1 MNSKN
6 DEYENMIQY
15 LKQQYEQEKEQ
26 ILLEV
31 NKKLNEYKNKPIA
44 NADQVGQLEKSLKD
58 LVIEK

>member
-1 MNSKN
+1 
-6 DEYENMIQY
+6 MIQY